1 VTQVSVPDEPET
13 ALGRDELAALLA
25 INRTIGRHLRRDQLF
40 GALATCLKTVVS
52 TDRFGIELP
61 IEGERL
67 QGHLLTPR
75 GVDEEPTRPTVLPA
89 RGTACDWV
97 LHHRE
102 WLVFSRRDELRERFP
117 VTFDVMQSGS
127 MESLCALP
135 LMTEEGC
142 RAVLFFMAAAPGA
155 YRQLRRG
162 VLEQIASAVAVAL
175 DHCLAHEEVRRLRDQ
190 LAAENVY
197 LREEIKQD
205 HHFDEIVGNSPTL
218 RQMIALIQRVAPT
231 DATAL
236 ILGETGT
243 GKELVVRA
251 LHERS
256 ARRERPLVK
265 VNCAAIPAGLVES
278 ELFGH
283 EKGAFTGAAEKRTG
297 RFALADRGTIFLDE
311 IGDIPLEVQ
320 VRLLRVLQ
328 EREFEPIG
336 SSKTVTVD
344 VRVIA
349 ATNRDLAAAVAAGS
363 FRADL
368 FYRLN
373 VFPIQVPPLRARR
386 EDVAPL
392 VHYFIRKYATKIG
405 KHIESVSESTMQRL
419 VAYSWPGNIR
429 ELENVIERAV
439 ILSPGPSLEVEAQ
452 VVPAPSAGSPGDQTG
467 AETETTPTLEESAR
481 FHILHTLKSC
491 GWVVD
496 GPRGAAAILGV
507 HPNTLRSRMKK
518 LGIRRTNDA
527 AS

>member
-1 VTQVSVPDEPET
+1 MQVTQTSVPDEQRT
-13 ALGRDELAALLA
+13 VLGPDELAALLA
-25 INRTIGRHLRRDQLF
+25 INRAIGRHLRRDQLF

-67 QGHLLTPR
+67 QGHLLTPH

-89 RGTACDWV
+89 HGTACAWV

-102 WLVFSRRDELRERFP
+102 WLVFSSRDELRERFP
-117 VTFDVMQSGS
+117 VTFDVMQTES

-135 LMTEEGC
+135 LMTEDGC

-155 YRQLRRG
+155 YHRLRRAL
-162 VLEQIASAVAVAL
+162 LEQIASSVAVAL
-175 DHCLAHEEVRRLRDQ
+175 DHCLTHEEVRRLRDE

-205 HHFDEIVGNSPTL
+205 HDFDEIVGNSQEL

-231 DATAL
+231 DTTTL

-256 ARRERPLVK
+256 TRRERPLVK

-283 EKGAFTGAAEKRTG
+283 ERGAFTGATEKRTG

-311 IGDIPLEVQ
+311 IGDIPPEVQ

-349 ATNRDLAAAVAAGS
+349 ATNRDLGAAVAAGS

-373 VFPIQVPPLRARR
+373 VFPIHVPPLRARR
-386 EDVAPL
+386 ADIAPL

-405 KHIESVSESTMQRL
+405 KHVESVSEATMQRL
-419 VAYSWPGNIR
+419 ITYSWPGNIR

-439 ILSPGPSLEVEAQ
+439 ILSPGPRLEVEAQ
-452 VVPAPSAGSPGDQTG
+452 VVPAPSASSPACEAS
-467 AETETTPTLEESAR
+467 AEAEVTPTLDDSAR
-481 FHILHTLKSC
+481 FHILRTLESC
-491 GWVVD
+491 GWIVD
-496 GPRGAAAILGV
+496 GPRGAATVLGV
-507 HPNTLRSRMKK
+507 NPSTLRSRMKK
-518 LGIRRTNDA
+518 LGIRRGE
-527 AS
+527 